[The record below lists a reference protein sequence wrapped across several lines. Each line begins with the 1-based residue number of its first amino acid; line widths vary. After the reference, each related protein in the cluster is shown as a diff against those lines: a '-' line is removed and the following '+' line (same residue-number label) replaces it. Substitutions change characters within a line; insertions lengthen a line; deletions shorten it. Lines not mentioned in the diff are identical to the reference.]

1 MKRKLYPKIIFIL
14 FMISILS
21 ACGINKNKE
30 KQATFVKQ
38 QTSASN
44 DIIVLYT
51 NDVHCAVL
59 EDEENGVLGYSKVA
73 GYKKELENQGN
84 TVVLVDVGDAIQGGT
99 IGTLSKGSD
108 IVDIMNTVGY
118 DIAIPGNH
126 EFDYGMNTF
135 FDLTKQAEYSYISCN
150 FMNLEK
156 KKPVLQPYKIMQL
169 ADKKVAFVGISTPKT
184 ITTSTP
190 KNFQNEKGEY
200 TYGFCHGESGEELYQ
215 VVQKTVDEA
224 KNDGADYVIALS
236 HLGIGEE
243 CSPWKSTDVIE
254 HTRGIDVFLDGHSHS
269 TLNGE
274 KVRNLNGKNVLLS
287 STGSSLVA
295 IGKLTIRTDGTFT
308 CELVKDNIKQDI
320 EVTSYINN
328 IEKKSEDML
337 SQVVA
342 RTEIPLV
349 VSDPDTLNA
358 EEKVRIVRNTETN
371 LGDLCADA
379 YRSVTGADI
388 AFVNA
393 GGIRDDIFK
402 GDISYGDIIDVHP
415 FGNGI
420 CMVKATGQQISDA
433 LELGAS
439 AWPEEN
445 GSFLQV
451 SGLTYE
457 IHTDIRSS
465 VTTDENGM
473 FTGVTGDY
481 RVQNIKIDDKELK
494 LDKAYTVASNNYIL
508 KNAGDGMNMFQDD
521 DILLDE
527 FMLDNQALIQY
538 ITVNL
543 NGVVGQPYQNPYGD
557 GRIVEIE

>member
-1 MKRKLYPKIIFIL
+1 MKRKFYPILIYIL

-30 KQATFVKQ
+30 KSAASVKQ
-38 QTSASN
+38 LTSASN
-44 DIIVLYT
+44 DIIILYT
-51 NDVHCAVL
+51 NDIHCAVL
-59 EDEENGVLGYSKVA
+59 EDKENGVLGYSKVA

-126 EFDYGMNTF
+126 EFDYGMNIF
-135 FDLTKQAEYSYISCN
+135 FDLTKQAEYTYISCN

-156 KKPVLQPYKIMQL
+156 KKPVLQPYKILQL
-169 ADKKVAFVGISTPKT
+169 GDKKVAFVGISTPRT

-190 KNFQNEKGEY
+190 KYFQNEKGEY
-200 TYGFCHGESGEELYQ
+200 TYGFCQGESGEELYQ
-215 VVQKTVDEA
+215 VVQETVDEA
-224 KNDGADYVIALS
+224 KNDGADYVITLS

-243 CSPWKSTDVIE
+243 CSPWKSTDVVE

-274 KVRNLNGKNVLLS
+274 MVRNLDGKNVLLS
-287 STGSSLVA
+287 STGSSLAA

-308 CELVKDNIKQDI
+308 CELVNDNIKQDE

-328 IEKKSEDML
+328 IEKKSEDTL

-342 RTEIPLV
+342 KTEIPLV
-349 VSDPDTLNA
+349 VSDPDTLNS

-379 YRSVTGADI
+379 YRAVTGADI

-420 CMVKATGQQISDA
+420 CMVKATGQQIIDA
-433 LELGAS
+433 LEIGAS

-457 IHTDIRSS
+457 IHTDIKSS

-481 RVQNIKIDDKELK
+481 RVQNIKIDDKELE
-494 LDKAYTVASNNYIL
+494 LDKTYTVASNNYIL
-508 KNAGDGMNMFQDD
+508 KNAGDGMNMFQGD